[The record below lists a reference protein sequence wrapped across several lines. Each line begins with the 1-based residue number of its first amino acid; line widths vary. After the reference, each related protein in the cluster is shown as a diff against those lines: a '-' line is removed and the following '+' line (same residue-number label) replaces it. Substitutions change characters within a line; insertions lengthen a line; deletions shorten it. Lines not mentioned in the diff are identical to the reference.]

1 MCHILKNFYRFCS
14 CQLPVRKSPPQHGFG
29 LALSYLAAS
38 LTQIWWAQYAL
49 FFGGR
54 GWCCGC
60 FWIRRSKTTLT
71 LKSQFS
77 LLTATLFGFTCH
89 FWEFADWLRQFLS
102 VDWWSLF
109 FLSPICLKITWF
121 IKEKLSVDRNQC
133 PLRWMD
139 CINRQNV
146 TDNWA
151 SLVCHVSKIWHFQSV
166 FVWRRKRIARVVQVL
181 SC

>member
-1 MCHILKNFYRFCS
+1 MPAPSAKVSTPARVWFDVELLGSLADTNLVGSVCS
-14 CQLPVRKSPPQHGFG
+14 
-29 LALSYLAAS
+29 
-38 LTQIWWAQYAL
+38 L
-49 FFGGR
+49 FWGR

-121 IKEKLSVDRNQC
+121 FKEKLSVDRNQC

-166 FVWRRKRIARVVQVL
+166 FVWRRKRIPRVVQVL